1 MNLAY
6 CLNQLSSNAAA
17 IQRLLETVDT
27 EQAGW
32 KPSEAD
38 WSILEVLNHLV
49 DEEKEDFRS
58 RLQHLVSGSNE
69 SWPPTAPQQWVTD
82 RGYNHR
88 AFGESLANYVYEREY
103 SLEWLRGLAGVEW
116 QTRYQYPPLAG
127 LSAGDLLASWVAH
140 DLLHLRQL
148 VELKC
153 AHGQLQLAPYA
164 MDYAED
170 WPATPEDPPPGR
182 PQ

>member
-6 CLNQLSSNAAA
+6 CLNQLSSNSAA
-17 IQRLLETVDT
+17 IQRLLETVDA
-27 EQAGW
+27 EQASW
-32 KPSEAD
+32 KPGETD

-69 SWPPTAPQQWVTD
+69 PWPPTDPEQWVTA
-82 RGYNHR
+82 RGYKQR
-88 AFGESLANYVYEREY
+88 AFGESLENYVYEREC
-103 SLEWLRGLAGVEW
+103 SLQWLRQLAGTEW
-116 QTRYQYPPLAG
+116 QIRYRHAPLAG

-148 VELKC
+148 VELKY
-153 AHGQLQLAPYA
+153 AYGRRQFAPHAVEYA
-164 MDYAED
+164 GE
-170 WPATPEDPPPGR
+170 W
-182 PQ
+182 